1 MKSLCLGLVRLCVGF
16 WHGLHDPE
24 FRAIAFLLA
33 MAATL
38 GSIFYHYSEDWA
50 WIDAV
55 YFSFMALTT
64 VGDANLAPTS
74 VFGKIFTVVF
84 SLIGIGLM
92 LAFISRLASY
102 RDQEKVRD
110 IKVPPGG
117 GD

>member
-1 MKSLCLGLVRLCVGF
+1 MRSLYLGLVRLFAGIS
-16 WHGLHDPE
+16 HGLRDPE

-33 MAATL
+33 LSAVV
-38 GSIFYHYSEDWA
+38 GSVFYRAVEGWA
-50 WIDAV
+50 WIDAM

-74 VFGKIFTVVF
+74 ALGKIFTIAF

-102 RDQEKVRD
+102 RDQVRD
-110 IKVPPGG
+110 
-117 GD
+117 D